1 MKLMTF
7 TGETP
12 AVALRK
18 AQEECGEE
26 AMVVGTKEIRKKTM
40 TSPALYEIVVAIDE
54 SIPTPVQAP
63 SKPEPLNQKSFE
75 SLKEAISDIS
85 AAAREIN
92 KISDLQEPLAP
103 PKPPVPQ
110 TDNEDVKKIKDE
122 LAKLNDKVKLIQNMV
137 WDKGESHRDGLII
150 PSEFAEIYR
159 VTKESGIAKEHL
171 ESIMRET
178 AELMPLAMRQ
188 NSQTVRRYFNV
199 LLRKMIPIRQELRVT
214 PPHKKFLM
222 LVGPTGV
229 GKTTTL
235 AKLAARYAFGK
246 ERAKVGI
253 LTLDTYRI
261 GAVEQLMH
269 YAKMM
274 RLPIEA
280 VNDVTEFSR
289 SLQALRHCDYILID
303 TVGSSPNDQ
312 AKIDKIKEF
321 LKTDESGSIDVT
333 LVVSATAK
341 LEDLRDIYH
350 SFSRL
355 SVDTLVITKLDESRS
370 FGNILSLLYE
380 IKKPLSY
387 FSTGQEVP
395 DDLMEADNDFL
406 IRCLFDGFSRIR
418 S

>member
-280 VNDVTEFSR
+280 VNDGTEFSR

>member
-18 AQEECGEE
+18 AQDECGEE

-110 TDNEDVKKIKDE
+110 TDTVDVKKIKDE

>member
-1 MKLMTF
+1 M
-7 TGETP
+7 P
-12 AVALRK
+12 
-18 AQEECGEE
+18 
-26 AMVVGTKEIRKKTM
+26 
-40 TSPALYEIVVAIDE
+40 
-54 SIPTPVQAP
+54 
-63 SKPEPLNQKSFE
+63 
-75 SLKEAISDIS
+75 
-85 AAAREIN
+85 
-92 KISDLQEPLAP
+92 
-103 PKPPVPQ
+103 
-110 TDNEDVKKIKDE
+110 
-122 LAKLNDKVKLIQNMV
+122 
-137 WDKGESHRDGLII
+137 
-150 PSEFAEIYR
+150 
-159 VTKESGIAKEHL
+159 
-171 ESIMRET
+171 ET